1 MTELERKALLGDPEA
16 QRECIE
22 QGIVLPCP
30 FCGGRI
36 EQAITDHVFKCKK
49 CGCIFNFPINVECFA
64 TYNFIKKINT
74 RTAPPIGECEDCL
87 YFKPKNSIGTQ
98 GICMCKEVEM
108 NCGGEL
114 YPLHDDYCKYFKQ
127 KENE

>member
-1 MTELERKALLGDPEA
+1 MTELERKALLGDSEA

-30 FCGGRI
+30 FCGCRI

-74 RTAPPIGECEDCL
+74 RTAPPIGECGECKHSSYDEEYGNRWCNL
-87 YFKPKNSIGTQ
+87 NLGSRIVRENDYCNNFKPK
-98 GICMCKEVEM
+98 ERE
-108 NCGGEL
+108 
-114 YPLHDDYCKYFKQ
+114 
-127 KENE
+127 ENAVD